1 MYFKQIF
8 YILFLFFIIIST
20 VFSQNDNDEVDIIS
34 IVAIVSDE
42 AITLADLIN
51 RLDLIILTSNLPN
64 NPKTRKSLSVQVI
77 QTLINEKLYS
87 QEAKKMNI
95 RVAESE
101 ILNRIALLEKRNNLP
116 RESLINTLLKNGISK
131 ETIYDQIKGKVL
143 WDKISNSI
151 IKPKITINDNEIT
164 NELNIILSNEGKN
177 EYKYSEIFL
186 NFSQIKLKQN
196 IIDTASEINKELNI
210 ILSNEGKSEYRYS
223 EIFLNFSQISLKQ
236 NIMDTAVE
244 IKKQINTEN
253 FVQIAKQMSQSSSAK
268 NGGLVDW
275 TLGSSIPKI
284 IYENIKHMMLES
296 ISEPILTNTGVYI
309 LKLEAI
315 RKFKIPDL
323 SHTVA
328 EIATI
333 KFEIPSKEKNIQ
345 SFVEKTLAKIG
356 NIESCERVPKI
367 LKIEDTQYD
376 TFIGKILLK
385 QLPPIFKEEL
395 NNLKPGSFS
404 KALKAQDCVY
414 TVMLCKQDI
423 KANQQFALKELVKF
437 RLQNRYFKMLS
448 DRFISNLKR
457 KALVDIRMQN

>member
-8 YILFLFFIIIST
+8 CILFLFFIIITT

-87 QEAKKMNI
+87 QEAKKLNI
-95 RVAESE
+95 RVTESE

-131 ETIYDQIKGKVL
+131 ETIYDQIKAKIL

-151 IKPKITINDNEIT
+151 IKPRITINDNEIT
-164 NELNIILSNEGKN
+164 NELNIILSNEGKS
-177 EYKYSEIFL
+177 EYK
-186 NFSQIKLKQN
+186 
-196 IIDTASEINKELNI
+196 
-210 ILSNEGKSEYRYS
+210 YS

-236 NIMDTAVE
+236 NIMDTATE

-253 FVQIAKQMSQSSSAK
+253 FGQIAKQMSQSSSAK
-268 NGGLVDW
+268 NGGLVNW

-284 IYENIKHMMLES
+284 IYENIKHMNLES
-296 ISEPILTNTGVYI
+296 ISEPIVTNTGVYI

-328 EIATI
+328 KIATI
-333 KFEIPSKEKNIQ
+333 KFEISSEEKNIQ

-356 NIESCERVPKI
+356 NLESCERFSKI
-367 LKIEDTQYD
+367 LKIEDTQYN
-376 TFIGKILLK
+376 TFVGKILLE

-404 KALKAQDCVY
+404 KPLKAQDGVY

-423 KANQQFALKELVKF
+423 EANQQFALKELVKV
-437 RLQNRYFKMLS
+437 RLQNRYLKMLS
-448 DRFISNLKR
+448 DRFVSNLKR
-457 KALVDIRMQN
+457 KALIDIRMQN

>member
-8 YILFLFFIIIST
+8 CILFLFFIIITT

-42 AITLADLIN
+42 AITLADLIK
-51 RLDLIILTSNLPN
+51 RLDLIILTSNFPN

-87 QEAKKMNI
+87 QEAKKLNI
-95 RVAESE
+95 RVTESE
-101 ILNRIALLEKRNNLP
+101 ILNRIALLEKRNNIP
-116 RESLINTLLKNGISK
+116 TESLINTLLKKGISK
-131 ETIYDQIKGKVL
+131 ETIYDQIKAKIL

-151 IKPKITINDNEIT
+151 IKPRITINDNEIT
-164 NELNIILSNEGKN
+164 NELNIILSNEGKS
-177 EYKYSEIFL
+177 EYK
-186 NFSQIKLKQN
+186 
-196 IIDTASEINKELNI
+196 
-210 ILSNEGKSEYRYS
+210 YS

-236 NIMDTAVE
+236 NIMDTATE

-253 FVQIAKQMSQSSSAK
+253 FGQIAKQMSQSSSAK
-268 NGGLVDW
+268 NGGLVNW

-284 IYENIKHMMLES
+284 IYENIKDMNLES
-296 ISEPILTNTGVYI
+296 ISEPIVTNTGVYI

-328 EIATI
+328 KIATI
-333 KFEIPSKEKNIQ
+333 KFEISSEEKNIQ
-345 SFVEKTLAKIG
+345 SFVEKALAKIG
-356 NIESCERVPKI
+356 NLESCESFSKI
-367 LKIEDTQYD
+367 LKIEDTQYN
-376 TFIGKILLK
+376 TFLGTILLK

-404 KALKAQDCVY
+404 KALKAQDGVY

-423 KANQQFALKELVKF
+423 KANQQFALKELVKV
-437 RLQNRYFKMLS
+437 RLQNRYLKMLS

-457 KALVDIRMQN
+457 KALIDIRMQN